1 MIDPNEF
8 LTPLDFFLAPFVAVF
23 IYLFALRF
31 REKHY
36 PKGHPWRPYFIPGL
50 TFKMLGALAIGL
62 TYAYYYKG
70 GDTFNYH
77 YHARVIN
84 SALNE
89 SVGKWFNLLLAIP
102 EKGVGDYYEYT
113 SQLWWYRKGSAY
125 TVSAITAVLSAPF
138 GSLYLPTAFVF
149 AGISFT
155 GLWALFRTFSRS
167 YPQLTRQVAIA
178 CLFLPGVAL
187 WGSSIFKDTISMFA
201 LGWLTYGI
209 LQLLAFRNYNIRN
222 IALTVGALVL
232 AANVKIYIIM
242 AIMPPV
248 IFWAL
253 AQRMQRIKSVQLR
266 AIISLFVFATL
277 IVLFGILFSGSNYL
291 AKGFNLDE
299 IAKTSATT
307 RGWIGYVNTVEQ
319 GSGYDLGAF
328 EPTLTGMLSKFPQ
341 AVNVTLFRPYLWE
354 ARKIIIFLNGLE
366 SLALLYL
373 TLKVIF
379 RIGFKRIFASIGQNP
394 TIQFTFLYSLIF
406 AFAVG
411 ISSYNFGALS
421 RYKIPCIPFY
431 LLSLIL
437 IYYQH
442 KPLKE
447 PLWRAIR
454 L

>member
-31 REKHY
+31 RNKHY

-50 TFKMLGALAIGL
+50 TLKMLGALAIGL
-62 TYAYYYKG
+62 IYAYYYKG

-89 SVGKWFNLLLAIP
+89 SVGKWFNLLFAIP
-102 EKGVGDYYEYT
+102 EKGVGEYYEYT
-113 SQLWWYRKGSAY
+113 TQLWWYRRGSTY

-155 GLWALFRTFSRS
+155 GLWALFRTFSRL

-201 LGWLTYGI
+201 LGWLTYGM
-209 LQLLAFRNYNIRN
+209 LQLLAFRIYSLRIVLVT
-222 IALTVGALVL
+222 IGAFLL
-232 AANVKIYIIM
+232 AAKVKAYIIM

-248 IFWAL
+248 VFWAM
-253 AQRMQRIKSVQLR
+253 AQRMQKIKSAQLR
-266 AIISLFVFATL
+266 AVISLFIFAIL
-277 IVLFGILFSGSNYL
+277 IGLFGILFSGNNEL
-291 AKGFNLDE
+291 TKGFDLDSL
-299 IAKTSATT
+299 AKTSSTT
-307 RGWIGYVNTVEQ
+307 RGWINYVNTIEQ
-319 GSGYDLGAF
+319 GAGYDLGAF
-328 EPTLTGMLSKFPQ
+328 EPTLGGMLSKFPQ

-354 ARKIIIFLNGLE
+354 ARKIFVFLNALESLVLFYLTFKIIFL
-366 SLALLYL
+366 
-373 TLKVIF
+373 V
-379 RIGFKRIFASIGQNP
+379 GFKRIFYSIFQNP
-394 TIQFTFLYSLIF
+394 TIQFTLFFSIVF

-411 ISSYNFGALS
+411 ISSYNFGTLS
-421 RYKIPCIPFY
+421 RYKIPCTPFY

-447 PLWRAIR
+447 PLWKAFR

>member
-1 MIDPNEF
+1 MIDPNEYI
-8 LTPLDFFLAPFVAVF
+8 TPLDFFLAPFVAVF

-31 REKHY
+31 RKKHY

-50 TFKMLGALAIGL
+50 VFKIVGAFTIGMI
-62 TYAYYYKG
+62 YAYYYPG

-77 YHARVIN
+77 YHAKVIN

-89 SVGKWFNLLLAIP
+89 SFEKWFNLLLAIP
-102 EKGVGDYYEYT
+102 QKGVGDYYEYT
-113 SQLWWYRKGSAY
+113 SQMYWYKGSGVY
-125 TVSAITAVLSAPF
+125 TVSVIAAVLGAPF

-149 AGISFT
+149 AAISFT
-155 GLWALFRTFSRS
+155 GLWALFRTFSS
-167 YPQLTRQVAIA
+167 LYPQLTRQVAIA

-201 LGWLTYGI
+201 LGWLTYGM
-209 LQLLAFRNYNIRN
+209 LQLLAFRKYNLWTI
-222 IALTVGALVL
+222 IVTIGALLL
-232 AANVKIYIIM
+232 AASVKIYIIM

-248 IFWAL
+248 VFWAM
-253 AQRMQRIKSVQLR
+253 AQRMRKIKSAQLR
-266 AIISLFVFATL
+266 AVVSLFIFAVL
-277 IVLFGILFSGSNYL
+277 IGLFGILFSGSNGL
-291 AKGFNLDE
+291 TKGFDLDSL
-299 IAKTSATT
+299 AKTSATT
-307 RGWIGYVNTVEQ
+307 RGWIGYVNTVDQ
-319 GSGYDLGAF
+319 GAGYDLGAF

-354 ARKIIIFLNGLE
+354 ARKIIIFLNALE
-366 SLALLYL
+366 SFALLYL

-379 RIGFKRIFASIGQNP
+379 RIGFKRIFATIGQNP
-394 TIQFTFLYSLIF
+394 TIQFTFFYSIVF

-411 ISSYNFGALS
+411 ISSYNFGTLS

-447 PLWRAIR
+447 PLWRTVR

>member
-31 REKHY
+31 RNKYY

-62 TYAYYYKG
+62 IYAYYYKG

-102 EKGVGDYYEYT
+102 EKGVGEYYEYT
-113 SQLWWYRKGSAY
+113 SQLWWYRSGSPY

-138 GSLYLPTAFVF
+138 ASLYLPTAFVF

-155 GLWALFRTFSRS
+155 GLWALFRTFSTL
-167 YPQLTRQVAIA
+167 YPQPTRQIAIA

-187 WGSSIFKDTISMFA
+187 WGSSVFKDTISMLA
-201 LGWLTYGI
+201 LGWLTYGM
-209 LQLLAFRNYNIRN
+209 LQLLAFRNFNLRI
-222 IALTVGALVL
+222 ISLTIGAFLL
-232 AANVKIYIIM
+232 AANVKIYIIL
-242 AIMPPV
+242 AIMPPA

-277 IVLFGILFSGSNYL
+277 IVLFGILFSGSNDL

-307 RGWIGYVNTVEQ
+307 RGWISYVNTVEQ

-354 ARKIIIFLNGLE
+354 ARKIIIFLNALE
-366 SLALLYL
+366 SFALLYL

-379 RIGFKRIFASIGQNP
+379 RIGFKRIFATIGQNP
-394 TIQFTFLYSLIF
+394 TIQFTFFYSLVF

-421 RYKIPCIPFY
+421 RYKIPGIPFY

-447 PLWRAIR
+447 PLWRAFR

>member
-23 IYLFALRF
+23 IYLFAIRF
-31 REKHY
+31 RNKHY

-62 TYAYYYKG
+62 IYAYYYKG

-102 EKGVGDYYEYT
+102 EKGVGEYYEYT
-113 SQLWWYRKGSAY
+113 SQLWWYRSGSTY
-125 TVSAITAVLSAPF
+125 TVSVITAVLSAPF
-138 GSLYLPTAFVF
+138 ASLYLPTAFVF

-155 GLWALFRTFSRS
+155 GLWALFRTFAKL
-167 YPQLTRQVAIA
+167 YPRLTRQVAIA

-187 WGSSIFKDTISMFA
+187 WGSSIFKDTISIFA
-201 LGWLTYGI
+201 LGWLTYGL
-209 LQLLAFRNYNIRN
+209 LQILAFRNYNLQI
-222 IALTVGALVL
+222 ISLTVGAFLL
-232 AANVKIYIIM
+232 AANVKNYIII

-248 IFWAL
+248 IFWAFS
-253 AQRMQRIKSVQLR
+253 QRLKKIKSVQLR
-266 AIISLFVFATL
+266 LIISVFILAIL
-277 IVLFGILFSGSNYL
+277 IGLFGILLSSSNEL
-291 AKGFNLDE
+291 TKGFELDTL
-299 IAKTSATT
+299 AKTSAKT
-307 RGWIGYVNTVEQ
+307 RGWISYVSIAEQ
-319 GSGYDLGAF
+319 GSAYDLGDF
-328 EPTLTGMLSKFPQ
+328 EPTLGGMLSKLPQ
-341 AVNVTLFRPYLWE
+341 AINVTLFRPYVWE
-354 ARKIIIFLNGLE
+354 SRKIIVLLNALE
-366 SLALLYL
+366 SLALFYL
-373 TLKVIF
+373 TIKVVF
-379 RIGFKRIFASIGQNP
+379 RVGFKRIIVSIGQNP
-394 TIQFTFLYSLIF
+394 TIQFTLLYSLVF

-411 ISSYNFGALS
+411 ISSYNFGTLS

-431 LLSLIL
+431 LLSLLL
-437 IYYQH
+437 IYYQN

-447 PLWRAIR
+447 PLWPVIR